1 MSEPQ
6 SEIHVFTSAALNYL
20 PKVRLLFRS
29 LREHHPEWKLHLAL
43 ADELPPD
50 LRLEH
55 EPLDSIVSIAELGIS
70 DWKGW
75 SFCHQLVELA
85 TAIKPFM
92 LARLLK
98 QEGCSR
104 VLYLDPDIVVF
115 SPLDDIIAALA
126 ESSIVLTPHQAEP
139 ETELAEII
147 DNEICS
153 LKHGV
158 YNLGF
163 IGVAA
168 TDTGHAFAAWWS
180 RRLYHFCRDDIPNGL
195 FTDQRWIDLV
205 PALFPAVG
213 ILRSPRFN
221 AAAWNLSKR
230 ELSRD
235 PQGKYCV
242 NGKPLGFY
250 HFTGFDSGAHL
261 LMVARSAPDNAAIQE
276 LITWYQDESRLAAQ
290 DALSKSPW
298 YYGSFSDGTPIL
310 AAQRYY
316 YRDHPELQQRFPDP
330 YEATTYLAW
339 WRDNGDPLWPA
350 SSIPPTPGFSA
361 GKSVSGFSGKLGVLR
376 RAATNPAVG
385 KALGKRAWDVYRSE
399 GIKGI
404 VRRLKR

>member
-55 EPLDSIVSIAELGIS
+55 EPLDSIVSIAELGIP

-139 ETELAEII
+139 ETELAEVILGLEEADAGRLLLDGTDLGRSNVKQRLRAGI
-147 DNEICS
+147 GFVPEDRSTDGVVASFTIAENLVLDLYDTPPFARGISMDPGEIQANAEHRTQEFDVRYTSVQDPISTLSGGNQQKVVVAREMSRPLRVLVASQPTRGVDVGSIEFIHEQIVTERDNGTPV
-153 LKHGV
+153 L
-158 YNLGF
+158 
-163 IGVAA
+163 
-168 TDTGHAFAAWWS
+168 
-180 RRLYHFCRDDIPNGL
+180 
-195 FTDQRWIDLV
+195 LV
-205 PALFPAVG
+205 STELDEVMALADRIAVMYRGAVVG
-213 ILRSPRFN
+213 IVPGDTDRDVLGLMMAGIPYEEARAQSAEHRTTL
-221 AAAWNLSKR
+221 AAA
-230 ELSRD
+230 
-235 PQGKYCV
+235 
-242 NGKPLGFY
+242 
-250 HFTGFDSGAHL
+250 
-261 LMVARSAPDNAAIQE
+261 
-276 LITWYQDESRLAAQ
+276 DE
-290 DALSKSPW
+290 
-298 YYGSFSDGTPIL
+298 
-310 AAQRYY
+310 
-316 YRDHPELQQRFPDP
+316 
-330 YEATTYLAW
+330 EATT
-339 WRDNGDPLWPA
+339 
-350 SSIPPTPGFSA
+350 
-361 GKSVSGFSGKLGVLR
+361 
-376 RAATNPAVG
+376 
-385 KALGKRAWDVYRSE
+385 
-399 GIKGI
+399 
-404 VRRLKR
+404 